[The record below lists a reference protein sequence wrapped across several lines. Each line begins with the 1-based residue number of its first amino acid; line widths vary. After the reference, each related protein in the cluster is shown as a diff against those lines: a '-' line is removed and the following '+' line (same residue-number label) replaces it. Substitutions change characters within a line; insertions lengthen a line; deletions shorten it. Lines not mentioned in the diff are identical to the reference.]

1 MKIKS
6 SGGLFLMGAVALLLL
21 LGSGTVPVSAQ
32 AEVIIIANASVN
44 IDGISKDKLKAIF
57 TGKQVTWS
65 DGQSIRPVLLSD
77 GDLHK
82 EFVQG
87 YVGKTTNQ
95 FQNYWRKMIFT
106 GQGIQPRAFASEQDV
121 VDYVAET
128 QGAIG
133 YISSSNKAAKTK
145 TLSVS
150 GN

>member
-1 MKIKS
+1 MKLKK
-6 SGGLFLMGAVALLLL
+6 SGGLFLVGAVVTLLLF
-21 LGSGTVPVSAQ
+21 GSMAIPDAAQ

-44 IDGISKDKLKAIF
+44 IDGITKDKLKAIF
-57 TGKQVTWS
+57 TGQQVTWS
-65 DGQSIRPVLLSD
+65 DGKSIKPVLLSD

-82 EFVQG
+82 EFVRG

-150 GN
+150 EN